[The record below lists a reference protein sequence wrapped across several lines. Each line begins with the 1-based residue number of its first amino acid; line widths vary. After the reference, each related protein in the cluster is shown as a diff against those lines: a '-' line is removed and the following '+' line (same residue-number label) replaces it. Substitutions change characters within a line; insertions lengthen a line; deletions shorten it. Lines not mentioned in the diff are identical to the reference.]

1 MSGEALARATPL
13 ADVHIRRIAAVDRDA
28 WLRMRY
34 ALWPAERG
42 ERGHERDVDAF
53 LAGRSETVDAV
64 LVADAPGVGAIG
76 FLELRIRN
84 YAEGSDGHAV
94 PHVEGLYVEAAH
106 RRRRIAAR
114 LVAAAERWARAAG
127 YAELASDAAIDNAAS
142 IAAHRALGF
151 EITDRVVCF
160 LKKL

>member
-1 MSGEALARATPL
+1 LTGAALPEVR
-13 ADVHIRRIAAVDRDA
+13 IRRVAAADRDA
-28 WLRMRY
+28 WLRMRH

-42 ERGHERDVDAF
+42 EYGHERDVDAF
-53 LAGRSETVDAV
+53 LAGRSKTLDAV
-64 LVADAPGVGAIG
+64 LVADARGAGAIG
-76 FLELRIRN
+76 FLELRVRN

-94 PHVEGLYVEAAH
+94 PHVEGLYVEAEH
-106 RRRRIAAR
+106 RRRRVGAR

-127 YAELASDAAIDNAAS
+127 YAELASDATIDNAVS
-142 IAAHRALGF
+142 IAAHQALGF

>member
-1 MSGEALARATPL
+1 MRATPL
-13 ADVHIRRIAAVDRDA
+13 PDVHIRRLVAADRDA
-28 WLRMRY
+28 WLKMRY

-64 LVADAPGVGAIG
+64 LIADARGVGAIG

-84 YAEGSDGHAV
+84 YAEGSDGYAV
-94 PHVEGLYVEAAH
+94 PHVEGLYVEAEH

-114 LVAAAERWARAAG
+114 LVASAERWARAAG
-127 YAELASDAAIDNAAS
+127 FTELASDASIDNAAS

-151 EITDRVVCF
+151 ELTDRIVCF

>member
-1 MSGEALARATPL
+1 
-13 ADVHIRRIAAVDRDA
+13 
-28 WLRMRY
+28 MRY

-42 ERGHERDVDAF
+42 ERGHERDVDTF
-53 LAGRSETVDAV
+53 LAGRSETIHAV
-64 LVADAPGVGAIG
+64 LVADAHGAGAIG

-84 YAEGSDGHAV
+84 CAEGSDARAV
-94 PHVEGLYVEAAH
+94 PYVEGLYVEAEH

-127 YAELASDAAIDNAAS
+127 YAELASDTPVDNAAS

-151 EITDRVVCF
+151 EITDRIVCF
-160 LKKL
+160 LKRL